1 MTRSLSYRIFL
12 VFSLATIAT
21 WSVSL
26 TGMAAEKLVNQKG
39 TIKKLGSVGFVIVTK
54 QPGTRYAPSNLAKEF
69 QQDQLPVVFSGEVGK
84 IPPNVRL
91 IGTPFKLTAIAK
103 LADKPAVG
111 VREISGLKPGGPAN
125 TRGSANKPTVI
136 KEKAGVTKSFSDK
149 ATQEKVLKEVNFEKE
164 ILLVFR
170 WAGSGQDR
178 IAASGKKTDKGIEVV
193 FGYSRGLT
201 RDLRRHFRV
210 YAVAK
215 DAKWKVENK
224 GFARPGGAQP
234 RPLPRPRKAPG
245 TSSVTPES
253 PTGLT
258 RTRIRVR

>member
-1 MTRSLSYRIFL
+1 MTRSLSHRIFL
-12 VFSLATIAT
+12 VFSLVMIAS
-21 WSVSL
+21 WSFSI
-26 TGMAAEKLVNQKG
+26 TGMAAENLVDQKG
-39 TIKKLGSVGFVIVTK
+39 TIKKLGSVGFVIVTE
-54 QPGTRYAPSNLAKEF
+54 QPGTRYAPGNLAKEF
-69 QQDQLPVVFSGEVGK
+69 QQDQLRVVFSGEVGK

-91 IGTPFKLTAIAK
+91 IGTPLKLTAIAK
-103 LADKPAVG
+103 ADAKATPGVKELKGIKPVASATG
-111 VREISGLKPGGPAN
+111 
-125 TRGSANKPTVI
+125 RGSANKPTAI
-136 KEKAGVTKSFSDK
+136 KDKVALAKAFSDK
-149 ATQEKVLKEVNFEKE
+149 AAQQAILKQVDFKKE

-178 IAASGKKTDKGIEVV
+178 IVATSQKTKDGLAVV

-201 RDLRRHFRV
+201 RDLRRHFKV

>member
-1 MTRSLSYRIFL
+1 MTRSLSHRSSL
-12 VFSLATIAT
+12 AFSLAMIFTGSFSTTI
-21 WSVSL
+21 
-26 TGMAAEKLVNQKG
+26 MAAEKLVDQKG
-39 TIKKLGSVGFVIVTK
+39 TIKKLGSVGFVIVTE

-69 QQDQLPVVFSGEVGK
+69 QQDQLRVVFSGEVGK

-103 LADKPAVG
+103 LAVKPPVG

-178 IAASGKKTDKGIEVV
+178 IAATGKKTDKGIEVV

-201 RDLRRHFRV
+201 RDLRRHFKV